1 MKSSVL
7 FVSSLL
13 LALSCSIPSFSST
26 VPILTV
32 VSPVAV
38 SSGGSNTPPYNG
50 PSPVHFVA
58 YATSPNCTTGI
69 AAMRIYSSNGVLA
82 YSTPSSF
89 LDEQLTLSPGSYNS
103 KVEVTDNCGGVSSVN
118 LQENVNPST
127 GQITVSQPIS
137 NLPYQPK
144 GLGITINATATTTCP
159 EGVEYMSAYVSGNR
173 VGRQKGNM
181 LNTGAKLPVGTYSA
195 QVEENDNC
203 GGSTSAPFT
212 IVVQDDGLP
221 LAIGVFQ
228 FAYMPNTSTGT
239 VDEFY
244 IPLADC
250 TMTPVFGNPS
260 PAGKRPWAVARNYP
274 YLFALNR
281 ESQDISIYEMDLNVS
296 GELTQIPG
304 SPFPLQ
310 EASGYT
316 PTGIVVPGSGTLLG
330 IYVTNSSSDP
340 AMPGTLSEFTF
351 DLNNNTVTPM
361 AGSPL
366 VLKGNVQPTGL
377 FVGPEQTENEHL
389 LFTANGS
396 SISVLSGI
404 DTGTRYE
411 ITGSPFAAPGRYGPS
426 AGVQDM
432 AQIYMGSYPGYLY
445 TANSENSIS
454 AFQISGY
461 GTLTQLP
468 GSPYADPDDPQGT
481 QGNPASVTAYGNGST
496 GSYLYALD
504 SGSRDIAIFSLNANT
519 GIPTYVQSQHQG
531 ILRTTPQDR
540 LRLGGGELEVCLDTS
555 NGYAMLVDS
564 ATGLTTLE
572 PGSPFLGPGIYPA
585 IDVGMF

>member
-7 FVSSLL
+7 LVSSLL
-13 LALSCSIPSFSST
+13 LALTCSIPSFSST
-26 VPILTV
+26 VPVLTV

-38 SSGGSNTPPYNG
+38 SSGGSNTAPYNG

-58 YATSPNCTTGI
+58 YATSPDCTTGI
-69 AAMRIYSSNGVLA
+69 AEMRIYSSNGVLA

-89 LDEQLTLSPGSYNS
+89 LDEQLTLAPGSYSS
-103 KVEVTDNCGGVSSVN
+103 KVEVTDHCGGVSSVN
-118 LQENVNPST
+118 LQENVAPST

-159 EGVEYMSAYVSGNR
+159 EGVESMSASISGNG
-173 VGRQKGNM
+173 VGRQKGNT
-181 LNTGAKLPVGTYSA
+181 LNTGARLPVGTYSA
-195 QVEENDNC
+195 RIVENDNC
-203 GGSTSAPFT
+203 GGSASTPLT
-212 IVVQDDGLP
+212 IVVQNDGLP
-221 LAIGVFQ
+221 QAMGVFQ
-228 FAYMPNTSTGT
+228 FAYMPNASTGT

-244 IPLADC
+244 ISFNNC
-250 TMTPVFGNPS
+250 GMTPVLGNPS

-274 YLFALNR
+274 YLFVLNK

-316 PTGIVVPGSGTLLG
+316 PTGIVVPGGGTLLG
-330 IYVTNSSSDP
+330 IYVTNSSSDST
-340 AMPGTLSEFTF
+340 MPGTLSELAFN
-351 DLNNNTVTPM
+351 LNNNTVTPM

-366 VLKGNVQPTGL
+366 VLNGDVQPTGL
-377 FVGPEQTENEHL
+377 FVGPEQTGNEHL

-411 ITGSPFAAPGRYGPS
+411 ITGSPFPAPGRYGAS

-461 GTLTQLP
+461 GTLTQLA
-468 GSPYADPDDPQGT
+468 GSPFADPDDPQGT
-481 QGNPASVTAYGNGST
+481 SGNPASVTAYGNGST

-504 SGSRDIAIFSLNANT
+504 SGSQDIAIFALNANT

-531 ILRTTPQDR
+531 IIRTTPRDR
-540 LRLGGGELEVCLDTS
+540 LRLGGGETEVCLDTS

-572 PGSPFLGPGIYPA
+572 PGSPFLGPGIFPA